1 MFRDR
6 QGFMQGI
13 NMYVPGMQWSAS
25 LNVHEG
31 SVFSLGRP
39 LALSDVSIVATT
51 PTNGVANTITY
62 LTAPVILTDTP
73 YGAPITSTPLGA
85 PAGAF
90 TMDVFGE
97 DYLGQPMTERF
108 AHPITVTTP
117 IVGKKPFYRII
128 GTKTITPTAGAIG
141 IKLGRTGQNLSLP
154 FKSSIEWAKEAGL
167 FIDLTFAK
175 IVAPDLTDPATNTT
189 GDPRGQYV
197 ATATFDGV
205 KEIVVSL
212 RADTAVN
219 ANNNGGLHGIR
230 QNPT

>member
-6 QGFMQGI
+6 QGFLQGI

-25 LNVHEG
+25 LNANEG

-39 LALSDVSIVATT
+39 LANNDANIIATT
-51 PTNGVANTITY
+51 PTNGAANLVTWF
-62 LTAPVILTDTP
+62 ANPVVLADTP
-73 YGAPITSTPLGA
+73 YGRPITSTPLGA

-90 TMDVFGE
+90 TIDVFGE

-117 IVGKKPFYRII
+117 IVGKKPFYRIL
-128 GTKTITPTAGAIG
+128 GTRTITPTAGAIG
-141 IKLGRTGQNLSLP
+141 IKLGTSGLNLSLP
-154 FKSSIEWAKEAGL
+154 FKASIEWAKEANV
-167 FIDLTFAK
+167 FIDLAFAK
-175 IVAPDLTDPATNTT
+175 IVAPDLTDPATNLT
-189 GDPRGQYV
+189 GDPRGQYI

-205 KEIVVSL
+205 KEFIVSL
-212 RADTAVN
+212 RADSYVN

-230 QNPT
+230 QAAT

>member
-13 NMYVPGMQWSAS
+13 NCYVPGMQWAAT
-25 LNVHEG
+25 LNAVEG

-39 LALSDVSIVATT
+39 LALSDVSIIATT
-51 PTNGVANTITY
+51 PTNSAGGTVTY
-62 LTAPVILTDTP
+62 FTNPVVLADTP

-85 PAGAF
+85 PAAAF

-108 AHPITVTTP
+108 AHPITATTP
-117 IVGKKPFYRII
+117 IVGKKPFYRVF
-128 GTKTITPTAGAIG
+128 GTRTITPTAGAIG

-154 FKSSIEWAKEAGL
+154 FKGSIEWVKEAGL
-167 FIDLTFAK
+167 FIDLAFAK
-175 IVAPDLTDPATNTT
+175 IIAPDLTDPATSSS
-189 GDPRGQYV
+189 GDPRGQYQ
-197 ATATFDGV
+197 ATATFDGI
-205 KEIVVSL
+205 KEIVVCI
-212 RADTAVN
+212 RADTSVN

-230 QNPT
+230 QNAA